1 MKKRIEQLEAAIE
14 GDNTLASEEVQKLL
28 LLCTL
33 DLMRCARL
41 WGYSIFLVATV
52 CFPFMAWAS
61 FLLLHQRAMLG
72 H

>member
-14 GDNTLASEEVQKLL
+14 GDGALDNEEVQKLL

-41 WGYSIFLVATV
+41 WGYSIFLIASA
-52 CFPFMAWAS
+52 CLPFMAWAS
-61 FLLLHQRAMLG
+61 FLLLHQRAMIG